1 MTEKFYIPSMILI
14 VALKLIVDI
23 NGSFHFSRNLKIV
36 QSMHTFSDVEII
48 N

>member
-1 MTEKFYIPSMILI
+1 MILI

-23 NGSFHFSRNLKIV
+23 NRRFHFSRNLKIV
-36 QSMHTFSDVEII
+36 QSMHTYSDVEII